1 MILLE
6 NSILRLDYNPATDIL
21 EVEYPDLHNY
31 LLSEIK
37 HNIDIMMEIV
47 RSYDVKR
54 LLLDSTRSVSSVN
67 ADESREIA
75 TYLAAGIT
83 GTRVQKVARVQSP
96 ETAVETRAQNNI
108 KHIRETQ
115 QLPFQLQNFTSK
127 VDALEWLKQ

>member
-96 ETAVETRAQNNI
+96 ETAVETRAQKNI